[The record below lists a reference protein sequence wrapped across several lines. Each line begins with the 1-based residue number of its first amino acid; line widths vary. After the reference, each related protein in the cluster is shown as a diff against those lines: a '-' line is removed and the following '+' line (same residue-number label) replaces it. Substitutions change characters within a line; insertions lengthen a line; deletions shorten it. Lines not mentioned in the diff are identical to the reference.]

1 MTQQEV
7 IKAFNESLNQTKLSG
22 RAALDEAVRASS
34 NFSSFQEVIGKFFD
48 DQKAAKN
55 WHRFLVEKCGIIL
68 DNADTG
74 AITGSDAGGTE
85 KTATTILP
93 ATGKAKYPSGTSFT
107 VDGLTIYGIPDKSL
121 LTADQQYVVQGLYS
135 WWIKDALALIKESY
149 GYSYTDADTTNARLK
164 LKFAD

>member
-7 IKAFNESLNQTKLSG
+7 IKAFNQSLNNTNLSG

-34 NFSSFQEVIGKFFD
+34 NFANYQEVVNQFLK
-48 DQKAAKN
+48 DQKSAKN
-55 WHRFLVEKCGIIL
+55 WHSFLVEKCGIIL

-85 KTATTILP
+85 KTDTTVLP

-107 VDGLTIYGIPDKSL
+107 VDGLTICGIPDKNL
-121 LTADQQYVVQGLYS
+121 LTKDQQTSLKGFTAGGL
-135 WWIKDALALIKESY
+135 KMR
-149 GYSYTDADTTNARLK
+149 RL
-164 LKFAD
+164 